1 MLPRTQ
7 LGVHGAAG
15 GGGLACVDLAKVL
28 GAQPLRPEKSV
39 NMSIGIA
46 VQPLDNFSFTV
57 DYYDIKITNRI
68 VLSGNFIGD
77 SVRALFTRSGFAG
90 VAGGRFFT
98 NAIDTHTKGTDAVAR
113 FAYSLN
119 EYGLFRFTAGYNATR
134 TRVVRVDST
143 PPQLKG
149 QQEVLFDRVERGRIE
164 VGQPDHNLN
173 MTADYAVKR
182 VNLVYHLAR
191 FGQVSVR
198 GTTPSG
204 DQTFSPKWL
213 SDVNATVNLTSQLRL
228 MGGVNN
234 LFDAYPDEQI
244 AANNNSGI
252 FPYSSFSPFGF
263 NGRFSFVK
271 LSYGF

>member
-1 MLPRTQ
+1 MSKPKRPRDMNE
-7 LGVHGAAG
+7 
-15 GGGLACVDLAKVL
+15 LAFH
-28 GAQPLRPEKSV
+28 
-39 NMSIGIA
+39 IGKIA
-46 VQPLDNFSFTV
+46 
-57 DYYDIKITNRI
+57 
-68 VLSGNFIGD
+68 
-77 SVRALFTRSGFAG
+77 
-90 VAGGRFFT
+90 
-98 NAIDTHTKGTDAVAR
+98 
-113 FAYSLN
+113 
-119 EYGLFRFTAGYNATR
+119 
-134 TRVVRVDST
+134 
-143 PPQLKG
+143 
-149 QQEVLFDRVERGRIE
+149 
-164 VGQPDHNLN
+164 DHNLN

-182 VNLVYHLAR
+182 VNLVYHVAR

-234 LFDAYPDEQI
+234 LFDTYPNEQI